1 MGIAVI
7 ENNNRFNIVC
17 SNINDRSSKS
27 ETYNSKDG
35 KRFYKI
41 KGFSREKSVEC
52 IELISKDKLEVVL
65 TFKGLS
71 LQDST
76 DLKRLKLK
84 GLKEDAIYKNIRT
97 KEVFSGG
104 ALMNLGVNI
113 NTLCGDIEGSVI
125 YLKAI

>member
-17 SNINDRSSKS
+17 NNIKDRSSKS
-27 ETYNSKDG
+27 EICNSKDG

-41 KGFSREKSVEC
+41 KGFSKDKAVEC
-52 IELISKDKLEVVL
+52 IEIISKD
-65 TFKGLS
+65 S
-71 LQDST
+71 
-76 DLKRLKLK
+76 
-84 GLKEDAIYKNIRT
+84 LKEDAIYKNIRT
-97 KEVFSGG
+97 REVFSGG

>member
-104 ALMNLGVNI
+104 ALMNLGV
-113 NTLCGDIEGSVI
+113 LSG
-125 YLKAI
+125 